1 MKKELLQTAIR
12 WVNQVL
18 DSFEGGDDASEID
31 GKDLICELIGELH
44 GTQWESDG
52 TPVPDDARERAL
64 QGRVTGLQ
72 ARITEL
78 EKLLTDTKI
87 QNENAA
93 AQLRASGEELNRV
106 NRAKL
111 EAERTCAA
119 LRSDLKGAH
128 DRCTRSTEL
137 RAEALRERQE
147 ALEGEA
153 KARRELGAEIVAL
166 RQKLEAATS
175 RADAKTVTIN
185 LNDAV
190 RCELTEQGKSL
201 VMSDLSANRGGKP
214 WSTRWQLWELFAVF
228 GKHFPGY
235 PRFGFAPFVDN
246 NITFPYVPEAERVNA
261 ENVAEN
267 VAVYVGPKP

>member
-1 MKKELLQTAIR
+1 MKKELLQTTIR

-44 GTQWESDG
+44 GNEWDEQGEL
-52 TPVPDDARERAL
+52 VPDRNSELATAKHALAGSRAQVSQLEVRVAEL
-64 QGRVTGLQ
+64 Q
-72 ARITEL
+72 
-78 EKLLTDTKI
+78 KLLLDTKI
-87 QNENAA
+87 QNEKAA
-93 AQLRASGEELNRV
+93 EQLRASGEELNRV
-106 NRAKL
+106 NRAKIIA
-111 EAERTCAA
+111 EGNAKEYERTARVA
-119 LRSDLKGAH
+119 QG
-128 DRCTRSTEL
+128 EL
-137 RAEALRERQE
+137 EALRRN
-147 ALEGEA
+147 
-153 KARRELGAEIVAL
+153 LGAQIVGLQESEARHL
-166 RQKLEAATS
+166 ARANKAEADCMAQKA

-261 ENVAEN
+261 ENVA
-267 VAVYVGPKP
+267 VYVGPKP